1 MLEVDHASKSFGR
14 GPDQVRAVVD
24 LSLSVEP
31 GEFCVLLG
39 HSGAGKSTLLK
50 LINGQLSCDTGHV
63 RVGGLQMQAKS
74 LRSIQHTIGM
84 VHQRFDLVTRLSVL
98 DNVMLGQ
105 LPWVPWYRSLMRRW
119 SPAERT
125 VACQWLERVGLEPI
139 QATRPAGKLSG
150 GQQQRV
156 AIARAF
162 IREPKLVLAD
172 EPVASLDPKTGR
184 AVLEQLRKAARERGA
199 AVLCSLHQ
207 PEFAREFGDRIVS
220 MKGGQ
225 ITYDGKPEGWSPD
238 YDTPRATDSVA
249 AQRTSDSKKSAAT
262 ALSSAE
268 LYSAEVNP

>member
-1 MLEVDHASKSFGR
+1 MLAVDTATKTFGK
-14 GPDQVRAVVD
+14 GPEQVQAVRHV
-24 LSLSVEP
+24 SLSVAP

-50 LINGQLSCDTGHV
+50 LINGQLTCDSGSVH
-63 RVGGLQMQAKS
+63 VGGVKMEPKTR
-74 LRSIQHTIGM
+74 RSIQHTIGM
-84 VHQRFDLVTRLSVL
+84 VHQRFDLVTRLSVV

-105 LPWVPWYRSLMRRW
+105 LPWVPWYRAVLRRW
-119 SPAERT
+119 NAAERAA
-125 VACQWLERVGLEPI
+125 ACHWLERVGLEPI
-139 QATRPAGKLSG
+139 QAARPAGKLSG

-184 AVLEQLRKAARERGA
+184 AVLELLRQAARERGA

-220 MKGGQ
+220 MKGGEVV
-225 ITYDGKPEGWSPD
+225 YDGEPEQWSPD
-238 YDTPRATDSVA
+238 YETPTKPNTQATPTTPPSNGFQSVA
-249 AQRTSDSKKSAAT
+249 ANA
-262 ALSSAE
+262 
-268 LYSAEVNP
+268 